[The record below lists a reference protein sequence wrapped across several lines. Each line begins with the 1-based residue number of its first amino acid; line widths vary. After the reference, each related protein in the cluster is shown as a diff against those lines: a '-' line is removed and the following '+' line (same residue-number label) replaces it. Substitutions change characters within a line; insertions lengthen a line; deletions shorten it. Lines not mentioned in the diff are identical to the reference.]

1 MPGIDYYR
9 LRQQITMREVS
20 ELIGFRATRR
30 RGPQLRGPCP
40 VPGCRGTSDRSF
52 SVHLARHTY
61 HCFACHSH
69 GNTLDLWATVRGLS
83 LHRAA
88 LELCQLLILPG
99 SPLHTSRN
107 QPANPA
113 KFHSAPHRAT
123 AEPAPSHREIGP
135 LSGRDQYFLT
145 REMCRRRYYATI
157 DWRSTT

>member
-88 LELCQLLILPG
+88 LELCQLLNLDPPWKPTAHLTQPTRQ
-99 SPLHTSRN
+99 SSQVPFRAPSRN
-107 QPANPA
+107 
-113 KFHSAPHRAT
+113 R
-123 AEPAPSHREIGP
+123 
-135 LSGRDQYFLT
+135 
-145 REMCRRRYYATI
+145 
-157 DWRSTT
+157 